1 MTRAHSSSGNGRPSS
16 GVESQVDAIDAAAWE
31 ALARGF
37 ADRCLYQTWA
47 FESVRC
53 EETGSQLSSIVV
65 RRASE
70 PIGMAL
76 VRIKRLPMLRAGV
89 AYVFRG
95 PLWRRPGATPADLCA
110 VQHAIREVYAV
121 GRGLTVRL
129 VPNIAA
135 DAGSPEALD
144 ALTNAG
150 YDADASTAAYRT
162 VMLALAPPL
171 DALRRGLAQKWRNG
185 LNQSEKKGLLIE
197 DRSDDDAL
205 QEFQSLYDEMWS
217 QKQFETG
224 VQLSTFAAA
233 QRALSESDRMTISL
247 ARLNGQAVAGHVST
261 TLGDTCIYLLGASS
275 DAGRQAKASYLLQWH
290 TIERAKSAGA
300 AYYDLGGIDP
310 EGNPGVY
317 HFKAGLGGRDCTFIG
332 QFQAC
337 GSVSGRLLVPLAER
351 AYRALRTARRPT

>member
-1 MTRAHSSSGNGRPSS
+1 MTPAGSNSNNGRSS
-16 GVESQVDAIDAAAWE
+16 PGVEAQVDGLDAASWD
-31 ALARGF
+31 ALSRGF
-37 ADRCLYQTWA
+37 ADRSLYQTWA

-76 VRIKRLPMLRAGV
+76 VRIKRLPMVRAGV

-95 PLWRRPGATPADLCA
+95 PLWRRSGAAPAELAA
-110 VQHAIREVYAV
+110 VLDAIREEYAV
-121 GRGLTVRL
+121 KRGLTVRV

-135 DAGSPEALD
+135 DDEAGDLRD
-144 ALTNAG
+144 ALTSAG
-150 YDADASTAAYRT
+150 YDVDPATPAYRT
-162 VMLALAPPL
+162 FMLELLPPL
-171 DALRRGLAQKWRNG
+171 DELRRGLAQKWRNG
-185 LNQSEKKGLLIE
+185 LNQSEKKGLIVE
-197 DRSDDDAL
+197 DRSDGDAL
-205 QEFQSLYDEMWS
+205 REFQSLYDEMWS

-233 QRALSESDRMTISL
+233 QGALSEPDRLTISL
-247 ARLNGQAVAGHVST
+247 ARQDGQAVAGHVSSA
-261 TLGDTCIYLLGASS
+261 LGDTCIYLLGASN

-290 TIERAKSAGA
+290 TVERAKSAGA

-310 EGNPGVY
+310 AENPGVH

-332 QFQAC
+332 QFQSC
-337 GSVSGRLLVPLAER
+337 GSVSGRVLVPLAER
-351 AYRALRTARRPT
+351 AYRALRAARRPS